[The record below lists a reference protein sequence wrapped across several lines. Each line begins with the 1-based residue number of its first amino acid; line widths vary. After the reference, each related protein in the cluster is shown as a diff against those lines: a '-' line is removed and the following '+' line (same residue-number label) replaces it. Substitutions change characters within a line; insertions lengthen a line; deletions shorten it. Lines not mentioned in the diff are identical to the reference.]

1 MKKMY
6 EHEIRTSREVAILD
20 IEKKIA
26 ELEREREIVEM
37 AIRIITERCEN
48 GLDNRPLTLNSVI
61 TTIKTMQHLD
71 DASIYAFLVKRGN
84 INIAEN

>member
-6 EHEIRTSREVAILD
+6 EHEIKVSKEMAISE

-37 AIRIITERCEN
+37 SVRIITERCEN

-61 TTIKTMQHLD
+61 TAIKTMQHLD
-71 DASIYAFLVKRGN
+71 NSSIYALLVRRKN
-84 INIAEN
+84 ISFVEN

>member
-6 EHEIRTSREVAILD
+6 EHEIKVSKEMAILE

-26 ELEREREIVEM
+26 ALEREREIVEM
-37 AIRIITERCEN
+37 SVRIITERCEN
-48 GLDNRPLTLNSVI
+48 GLDYRPLTLNSVI

-71 DASIYAFLVKRGN
+71 DSSVYALLVRRKN
-84 INIAEN
+84 ISFVEN